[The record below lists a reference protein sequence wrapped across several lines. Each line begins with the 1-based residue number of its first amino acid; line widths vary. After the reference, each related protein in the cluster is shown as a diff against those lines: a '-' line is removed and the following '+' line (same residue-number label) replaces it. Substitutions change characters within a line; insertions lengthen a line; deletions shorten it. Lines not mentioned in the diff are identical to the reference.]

1 MNQELTHMAHPKAND
16 MVIFT
21 FTGMLDNGEVF
32 IASEKDKPSQAIIGN
47 SDLPPSLESGIVSM
61 QVGET
66 RKIRIPPEEGYGQRL
81 ADLVQTIDN
90 QKLVDTLQPKPG
102 MVLTLKVDK
111 EGVQQ
116 NVPATVITVEGSKIT
131 VDYNHPLAG
140 HHLTYQ
146 ITLLEITDKP
156 PADC

>member
-1 MNQELTHMAHPKAND
+1 MAHPKTND
-16 MVIFT
+16 MVVFT

-32 IASEKDKPSQAIIGN
+32 ITSDKDKPAQAILGN
-47 SDLPPSLESGIVSM
+47 SDLPPSLESGIMEM

-81 ADLVQTIDN
+81 TDLVQIIDN
-90 QKLVDTLQPKPG
+90 QKLVGTLNPKPG
-102 MVLTLKVDK
+102 MIISLKVDK
-111 EGVQQ
+111 EGVEQK
-116 NVPATVITVEGSKIT
+116 VPATVITVEGSQVT

-146 ITLLEITDKP
+146 VTLVEIAEKP
-156 PADC
+156 LADS

>member
-1 MNQELTHMAHPKAND
+1 MAHPKKND

-32 IASEKDKPSQAIIGN
+32 IASEKEKPAQAIIGN
-47 SDLPPSLESGIVSM
+47 SDLPPSLESEIVTM

-66 RKIRIPPEEGYGQRL
+66 RKIRVPPEEGYGQRL
-81 ADLVQTIDN
+81 TDLVQTIDN
-90 QKLVDTLQPKPG
+90 QKLVDALHPKPG
-102 MVLTLKVDK
+102 MIISLKVDK
-111 EGVQQ
+111 EGVEQK
-116 NVPATVITVEGSKIT
+116 VPATVMTIEGSQIT

-146 ITLLEITDKP
+146 LTLVEIVEKP
-156 PADC
+156 LAASRYQA